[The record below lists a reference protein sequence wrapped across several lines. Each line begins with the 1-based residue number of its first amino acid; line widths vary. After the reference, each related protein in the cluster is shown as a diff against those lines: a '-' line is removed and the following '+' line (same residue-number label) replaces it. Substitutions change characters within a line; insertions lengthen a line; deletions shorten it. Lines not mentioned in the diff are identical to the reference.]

1 MHSRHGKRLV
11 EGLLKRNNPLKQTR
25 ASIYDAF
32 VGLTYPDNVRVVDYR
47 SDTFSKPS
55 HQMRQVMFNAKVGD
69 DVYGEDPTVNE
80 LEKKASA
87 MFGKEACMFCA
98 SGTMSNLLAI
108 MTHSEQRGCE
118 VIVGD
123 ESHILMWE
131 QAGAAQI
138 AGAQLRT
145 VANKP
150 NGTFDI
156 NEMISKIRSNQVKF
170 SPRTSLV
177 CVENT
182 HNSCGGRVLPIPWLE
197 QLGEVLK
204 DFKIPLHLDGA
215 RLFNSV
221 VYYGRPVKDTVV
233 PCDSINICLSKG
245 LGTPMGSLLLG
256 NEQFIEKARI
266 LRKVIGGGM
275 RQVGLMAAA
284 GIYALD
290 HMIDRL
296 REDHADARAIA
307 QAIHDCG
314 SQVISVDM
322 DSVETNILLIHC
334 DTRFVKT
341 DEFCRRLAH
350 LTEEEMRGPN
360 PTAVKILPW
369 SPSIARLVV
378 CCNNDMDDRLAT
390 ITKMQRV
397 VMEFDKRAQGKD
409 LSSLRT

>member
-1 MHSRHGKRLV
+1 
-11 EGLLKRNNPLKQTR
+11 
-25 ASIYDAF
+25 
-32 VGLTYPDNVRVVDYR
+32 
-47 SDTFSKPS
+47 
-55 HQMRQVMFNAKVGD
+55 
-69 DVYGEDPTVNE
+69 
-80 LEKKASA
+80 
-87 MFGKEACMFCA
+87 
-98 SGTMSNLLAI
+98 
-108 MTHSEQRGCE
+108 
-118 VIVGD
+118 
-123 ESHILMWE
+123 
-131 QAGAAQI
+131 
-138 AGAQLRT
+138 
-145 VANKP
+145 
-150 NGTFDI
+150 
-156 NEMISKIRSNQVKF
+156 
-170 SPRTSLV
+170 
-177 CVENT
+177 
-182 HNSCGGRVLPIPWLE
+182 
-197 QLGEVLK
+197 LGEVLK

-350 LTEEEMRGPN
+350 LRFVRIRSKNFEIRKKYRFVRICLKNFFFEFFKNVLGKCGAGGWREAAEAEGPGDSGGARQSRLSLAIRQM
-360 PTAVKILPW
+360 TDAAADADGH
-369 SPSIARLVV
+369 SSRDAIAINSR
-378 CCNNDMDDRLAT
+378 
-390 ITKMQRV
+390 K
-397 VMEFDKRAQGKD
+397 
-409 LSSLRT
+409 

>member
-1 MHSRHGKRLV
+1 
-11 EGLLKRNNPLKQTR
+11 
-25 ASIYDAF
+25 
-32 VGLTYPDNVRVVDYR
+32 
-47 SDTFSKPS
+47 
-55 HQMRQVMFNAKVGD
+55 
-69 DVYGEDPTVNE
+69 
-80 LEKKASA
+80 
-87 MFGKEACMFCA
+87 
-98 SGTMSNLLAI
+98 
-108 MTHSEQRGCE
+108 
-118 VIVGD
+118 
-123 ESHILMWE
+123 
-131 QAGAAQI
+131 
-138 AGAQLRT
+138 
-145 VANKP
+145 
-150 NGTFDI
+150 
-156 NEMISKIRSNQVKF
+156 
-170 SPRTSLV
+170 
-177 CVENT
+177 
-182 HNSCGGRVLPIPWLE
+182 
-197 QLGEVLK
+197 LGEVLK

-350 LTEEEMRGPN
+350 VAMSTQWEQLISSTMT
-360 PTAVKILPW
+360 PTTAIAVKLAVTPDEESGPPPIHNETGGLLNAINRHMGKFGSQKTSTLFRYSGPCTLPGVLI
-369 SPSIARLVV
+369 SLVDYQPATFST
-378 CCNNDMDDRLAT
+378 CSNNPNYALFT
-390 ITKMQRV
+390 N
-397 VMEFDKRAQGKD
+397 
-409 LSSLRT
+409 